1 MEKRKKIEVLKEG
14 VKKEKF
20 EDGCCRSSQASN

>member
-14 VKKEKF
+14 VKKDKF
-20 EDGCCRSSQASN
+20 DGDCCRASQAKN